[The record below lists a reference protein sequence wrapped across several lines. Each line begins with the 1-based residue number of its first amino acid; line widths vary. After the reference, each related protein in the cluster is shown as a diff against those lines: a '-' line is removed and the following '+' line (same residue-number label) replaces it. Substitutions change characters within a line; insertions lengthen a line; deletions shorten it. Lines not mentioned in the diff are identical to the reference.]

1 MDEPRLLTIADGA
14 DLVAVRTDMF
24 KTCKISVGIALP
36 LAGDV
41 AAKAVLPYVL
51 RRSCRRYPDFTSL
64 QGHLDELYGATLGA
78 SVTKLGEAQILQ
90 LSVGAID
97 DRFVPDDGSVAA
109 QAVELLTQLL
119 FDPKLENGTFCK
131 SDVETEKRL
140 LLERMRSEDDDKR
153 VYARRRCEEVMCAD
167 EAYGK
172 NRYGTA
178 QEIESLTPERVYAAW
193 REALETAR
201 IRFVLVNSG
210 EADDAVST
218 LRTRFADV
226 KRRACDIRTQFVRS
240 ADSVRYERET
250 QALMQGTLVMGFR
263 CGMTH
268 EYDMDPAVTV
278 MADIFGGGT
287 YSRLFSVVREKM
299 SLCYFCAAR
308 LNRQKGVMLVFSGI
322 ETENEEK
329 TREAILAQLREI
341 QNGTI
346 TQDALDTSLRSLCDT
361 IRSYTDSPDV
371 LCAWYGNQILNGT
384 VKTPVQRI
392 SEIGTVTL
400 PQVRTAAE
408 AVTLDTVFML
418 AGTGE
423 EHHE

>member
-24 KTCKISVGIALP
+24 KTCKISVDLMLP
-36 LAGDV
+36 LAGDI
-41 AAKAVLPYVL
+41 AAKAVLPYIL

-64 QGHLDELYGATLGA
+64 NGHLDELYGATLGA
-78 SVTKLGEAQILQ
+78 FVTKLGEAQVLH
-90 LSVGAID
+90 LSVDAID
-97 DRFVPDDGSVAA
+97 DRFVPDGGSVAD

-119 FDPKLENGTFCK
+119 FDPKLENGTFCQ
-131 SDVETEKRL
+131 SDVEIERRL
-140 LLERMRSEDDDKR
+140 LLQRMQSEDDDKR

-167 EAYGK
+167 EPYGR

-178 QEIESLTPERVYAAW
+178 QEIESLTPARVYAAW

-210 EADDAVST
+210 EADGAYAMLKEKFDA
-218 LRTRFADV
+218 V
-226 KRRACDIRTQFVRS
+226 KRRVCDIRTQFIQS
-240 ADSVRYERET
+240 ADTVRYARET

-308 LNRQKGVMLVFSGI
+308 LNRQKGILLVFSGI

-329 TREAILAQLREI
+329 TRDAILAQLREI
-341 QNGTI
+341 QDGAI
-346 TQDALDTSLRSLCDT
+346 TQDTLDTSVRSLCDT
-361 IRSYTDSPDV
+361 IRGYTDSPDV
-371 LCAWYGNQILNGT
+371 LCAWYGNQILNGSA
-384 VKTPVQRI
+384 KTPAQRI
-392 SEIGTVTL
+392 AEIKTVTL
-400 PQVRTAAE
+400 PQVQQAAQ

-423 EHHE
+423 ENHE

>member
-1 MDEPRLLTIADGA
+1 MDVPRLLTIADGA
-14 DLVAVRTDMF
+14 DLVAVRTELF
-24 KTCKISVGIALP
+24 KTCKISVCIALP
-36 LAGDV
+36 LAGDI
-41 AAKAVLPYVL
+41 AAKAVLPYIL

-64 QGHLDELYGATLGA
+64 NGHLDELYGATLGA
-78 SVTKLGEAQILQ
+78 AVTKLGEAQVLQ
-90 LSVGAID
+90 LSVSAID
-97 DRFVPDDGSVAA
+97 DRFVPDGGSVAA

-119 FDPKLENGTFCK
+119 FEPKLENGTFCL
-131 SDVETEKRL
+131 SDVEAEKRL
-140 LLERMRSEDDDKR
+140 LLQRMQSEDDDKR
-153 VYARRRCEEVMCAD
+153 AYARRRCEEVMC
-167 EAYGK
+167 ENEPYGK

-178 QEIESLTPERVYAAW
+178 EEIASLTPERVYAAW

-201 IRFVLVNSG
+201 IRFTLVNSG
-210 EADDAVST
+210 EADDAYA
-218 LRTRFADV
+218 LLQAQFAGV
-226 KRRACDIRTQFVRS
+226 QRRVCDIRTQFIKA
-240 ADSVRYERET
+240 ADTVRYERET

-268 EYDMDPAVTV
+268 EYDMDPAISV

-329 TREAILAQLREI
+329 TREAILQQLREI
-341 QNGTI
+341 QDGGF
-346 TQDALDTSLRSLCDT
+346 TQDTLDTSVRSLCDT
-361 IRSYTDSPDV
+361 IRGYTDSPDV
-371 LCAWYGNQILNGT
+371 LCAWYSNQTLNGT
-384 VKTPVQRI
+384 VKTPAQRI
-392 SEIGTVTL
+392 DEIAAVTL
-400 PQVRTAAE
+400 PQVRQAAE
-408 AVTLDTVFML
+408 VVTLDTVFML

>member
-1 MDEPRLLTIADGA
+1 MSEPLLMTIADGVE
-14 DLVAVRTDMF
+14 LCAVQTDMF
-24 KTCKISVGIALP
+24 KTCKINIMMALP
-36 LAGDV
+36 LAGDI
-41 AAKAVLPYVL
+41 AAKAVLPYIL

-64 QGHLDELYGATLGA
+64 NGHLDTLYGATLGA
-78 SVTKLGEAQILQ
+78 AVSKLGEAQLLQ

-97 DRFVPDDGSVAA
+97 DRFVPDGSSGAA
-109 QAVELLTQLL
+109 EAAELLTQLL
-119 FDPKLENGTFCK
+119 FEPKLENGTFCP
-131 SDVETEKRL
+131 SDVEIEKRL
-140 LLERMRSEDDDKR
+140 LLQRMQAEDDDKR
-153 VYARRRCEEVMCAD
+153 TYARRRCEEVMC
-167 EAYGK
+167 ENEPYGK

-193 REALETAR
+193 REVLETAR

-210 EADDAVST
+210 EPDTAFSLLQAQ
-218 LRTRFADV
+218 FAGV
-226 KRRACDIRTQFVRS
+226 ERRVCDIRTQFIPS
-240 ADSVRYERET
+240 ADTVRYARET

-263 CGMTH
+263 CGMTR
-268 EYDMDPAVTV
+268 EDDMDPALSV

-329 TREAILAQLREI
+329 TREAILAQLHEI
-341 QNGTI
+341 QNGAI
-346 TQDALDTSLRSLCDT
+346 AQDTLDTSVRSLRDT
-361 IRSYTDSPDV
+361 IRGYTDSPDV
-371 LCAWYGNQILNGT
+371 LCAWYGSQILNGT
-384 VKTPVQRI
+384 AKTPAQRI
-392 SEIGTVTL
+392 AEIETVTL
-400 PQVRTAAE
+400 PQVQKAAE

-423 EHHE
+423 ESHD